1 MDFQKWLKQ
10 LVVAVFF
17 VSGLMLNIGVMKSS
31 AETISDENF
40 ESMESNDFST
50 LETISKDENF
60 ESSESNNFSTP
71 ETINKDKS
79 TESMESNDFS
89 TPIVSEEEA
98 ENGYMNDGTELPDE
112 FIVNRNEN
120 TNPLLRSPATTGT
133 EKWTK
138 ESTTRKIS
146 DGFIAWHPGWSAY
159 QYNISAY
166 YFSNDDMSF
175 TVNIGYGP
183 FSISVA
189 KAGSN
194 GQVIDANP
202 KKWTRPGVYGDVD
215 VTKYNVKKYN
225 GAGIYIGSTTKYI
238 NNVSNKYI
246 KSRNK

>member
-1 MDFQKWLKQ
+1 MKSQKWLKQ
-10 LVVAVFF
+10 LIVAVFL

-31 AETISDENF
+31 AETIS
-40 ESMESNDFST
+40 
-50 LETISKDENF
+50 KDENI
-60 ESSESNNFSTP
+60 ESIETNGFSTP
-71 ETINKDKS
+71 ETNSKDKN
-79 TESMESNDFS
+79 TENIDSS

-133 EKWTK
+133 EKWIK

-146 DGFIAWHPGWSAY
+146 DGFIAWHPGWSDY

-166 YFSNDDMSF
+166 YFSNDSMSF

-194 GQVIDANP
+194 GQIIDANP
-202 KKWTRPGVYGDVD
+202 K
-215 VTKYNVKKYN
+215 N
-225 GAGIYIGSTTKYI
+225 GQDLLFMAMWM
-238 NNVSNKYI
+238 
-246 KSRNK
+246 

>member
-1 MDFQKWLKQ
+1 MEFQKWLKQ

-17 VSGLMLNIGVMKSS
+17 VSGLILNIGVMKSS

-40 ESMESNDFST
+40 ES
-50 LETISKDENF
+50 
-60 ESSESNNFSTP
+60 SESNNISPP
-71 ETINKDKS
+71 ETFSKGEN

-89 TPIVSEEEA
+89 TPIISEEEA

-133 EKWTK
+133 EEWTK

-146 DGFIAWHPGWSAY
+146 DGFIAWHPSWSEY

-166 YFSNDDMSF
+166 YFSNDPMSF
-175 TVNIGYGP
+175 SVSIGYGY
-183 FSISVA
+183 FSISVD
-189 KAGSN
+189 KAGSS
-194 GQVIDANP
+194 GQSIKADP
-202 KKWTRPGVYGDVD
+202 KKWTRPAIYGNVD

-238 NNVSNKYI
+238 SKASSTYV